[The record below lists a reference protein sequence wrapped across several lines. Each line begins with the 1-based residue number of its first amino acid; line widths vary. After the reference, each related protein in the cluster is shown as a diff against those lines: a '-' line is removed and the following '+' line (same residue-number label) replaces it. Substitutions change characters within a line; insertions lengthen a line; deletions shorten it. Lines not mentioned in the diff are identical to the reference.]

1 MRTTLQ
7 NYGLL
12 LFRVS
17 VQKKNIYYIYSH
29 IIYTPRDFNLNYSTQ
44 FHFIDFKYFVS
55 RITHSTTPIITFY
68 ANVNNEDQSY
78 FSVIYSIIL
87 RDKKYGLSVNMIA
100 TKIMPTLIPHTM
112 NPGLNLEQFQT
123 LIEVLQDMLEQID
136 R

>member
-1 MRTTLQ
+1 M
-7 NYGLL
+7 
-12 LFRVS
+12 
-17 VQKKNIYYIYSH
+17 
-29 IIYTPRDFNLNYSTQ
+29 PRDFNLNNSTQ

-68 ANVNNEDQSY
+68 TNVNNEDQSY

>member
-1 MRTTLQ
+1 MDIKIRYNTLVETSFLIY
-7 NYGLL
+7 NT
-12 LFRVS
+12 F
-17 VQKKNIYYIYSH
+17 KWKNVINRHNI
-29 IIYTPRDFNLNYSTQ
+29 FL
-44 FHFIDFKYFVS
+44 FIDFKLNT
-55 RITHSTTPIITFY
+55 IDCLNI
-68 ANVNNEDQSY
+68 
-78 FSVIYSIIL
+78 SVIYSMIL

>member
-1 MRTTLQ
+1 M
-7 NYGLL
+7 
-12 LFRVS
+12 
-17 VQKKNIYYIYSH
+17 
-29 IIYTPRDFNLNYSTQ
+29 
-44 FHFIDFKYFVS
+44 
-55 RITHSTTPIITFY
+55 
-68 ANVNNEDQSY
+68 
-78 FSVIYSIIL
+78 IL

>member
-1 MRTTLQ
+1 VILISTTQ
-7 NYGLL
+7 PNSILL
-12 LFRVS
+12 ILNILFRGQPTVE
-17 VQKKNIYYIYSH
+17 
-29 IIYTPRDFNLNYSTQ
+29 LL
-44 FHFIDFKYFVS
+44 
-55 RITHSTTPIITFY
+55 Y
-68 ANVNNEDQSY
+68 ANISNKALSY

>member
-1 MRTTLQ
+1 
-7 NYGLL
+7 
-12 LFRVS
+12 V
-17 VQKKNIYYIYSH
+17 K
-29 IIYTPRDFNLNYSTQ
+29 
-44 FHFIDFKYFVS
+44 
-55 RITHSTTPIITFY
+55 
-68 ANVNNEDQSY
+68 VNNEHQSY